1 MSIKFHC
8 VSQRDLS
15 LSREISDS
23 YIFITKPTLAN
34 ASIYFVCWGTG
45 GPSWVWNNYVLICF
59 VFSWSIILVIC
70 GYKSHSIFELFI
82 WKLNRK
88 KGSKHEHLTSATAI
102 SKISNFFHFRTVKI
116 VSWLSPTSKPF
127 LFLFASFEQKKS
139 NREIALHLASEY
151 MLLLNAFDK
160 MPFTGGN

>member
-1 MSIKFHC
+1 MVVNEHQI
-8 VSQRDLS
+8 S
-15 LSREISDS
+15 LCIATWSFSVTWISDS

-34 ASIYFVCWGTG
+34 ASIYFVVCWGTG

-82 WKLNRK
+82 RKLNRK

-102 SKISNFFHFRTVKI
+102 SKISNFFSFYGKNCFLTFSHIEAISIFIRFIRTKKFESRNCFRFSIWIYVVVECI
-116 VSWLSPTSKPF
+116 W
-127 LFLFASFEQKKS
+127 
-139 NREIALHLASEY
+139 
-151 MLLLNAFDK
+151 
-160 MPFTGGN
+160 